1 MNKRLRNKRIH
12 SKNEKVELPTRL
24 AGLTKTHRLIM
35 IEKQKELQFMILC
48 DLIRRD
54 DFKKERAE
62 SQKEL
67 RREKRLKKCTFWL
80 IQNDFSSIY

>member
-67 RREKRLKKCTFWL
+67 RREKRLKKCTSWL